1 MRSFN
6 SLLSR
11 RLAACLPALAMW
23 GCLQAA
29 QAASPAPPTGSCA
42 RVTTQT
48 CALAK
53 AMGRGINM
61 AGMLESPEEGDWGTR
76 LDPAYVDLVAGKFNT
91 VRIPVRW
98 SNHASPDAAATLDDT
113 FLKRVTSA
121 VDAFLGKGMH
131 VVIDV
136 HHYQQLFGEPL
147 QNKEFAVDDS
157 VVEARL
163 VNIWRQLGKHFKDRP
178 NRLVFELLN
187 EPAGKVRAAEWNAL
201 MPKLLAAVRE
211 SNPDRAVMIEAVE
224 WAHPKALPTLK
235 VPDDRNL
242 MVAVHT
248 YDPFNFTH
256 QGVNYLPM
264 KLPVGVTC
272 CDDKQ
277 KAQITGPLQAASAW
291 STQNGYPLY
300 LGEFGV
306 MKAAD
311 VASRATY
318 ARTVR
323 TEAERLGISWAYWDF
338 ANAFGIYS
346 PKTREFIEPMLSALL
361 D

>member
-1 MRSFN
+1 MS
-6 SLLSR
+6 SLIAPLLR
-11 RLAACLPALAMW
+11 PLAAWLPALALA
-23 GCLQAA
+23 GALQTAGAA
-29 QAASPAPPTGSCA
+29 GLSDTGPCA
-42 RVTTQT
+42 RVTPQT

-98 SNHASPDAAATLDDT
+98 SNHASPDAAAVLDET
-113 FLKRVTSA
+113 FLRRVTSA
-121 VDAFLGKGMH
+121 VDAFLAKDMH
-131 VVIDV
+131 VIIDV
-136 HHYQQLFGEPL
+136 HHYQQLFGEKL

-157 VVEARL
+157 VVEIRL
-163 VNIWRQLGKHFKDRP
+163 INIWRQLGKHFKNRP
-178 NRLVFELLN
+178 NKLVFELLN
-187 EPAGKVRAAEWNAL
+187 EPAGKIKAAEWNVL

-211 SNPDRAVMIEAVE
+211 SNPDRAVMIESVE
-224 WAHPKALPTLK
+224 WAHPKALPSLK

-242 MVAVHT
+242 IVAVHT

-256 QGVNYLPM
+256 QGVTYLPM

-272 CDDKQ
+272 CDDSQ
-277 KAQITGPLQAASAW
+277 KAQISAPLRAASAW
-291 STQNGYPLY
+291 SHQNGYPVY

-311 VASRATY
+311 ATSRATY
-318 ARTVR
+318 ARAVR
-323 TEAERLGISWAYWDF
+323 TEAEKLGMSWAYWDF
-338 ANAFGIYS
+338 ANAFGIFQ
-346 PKTREFIEPMLSALL
+346 PKSREWIDTMRAALL